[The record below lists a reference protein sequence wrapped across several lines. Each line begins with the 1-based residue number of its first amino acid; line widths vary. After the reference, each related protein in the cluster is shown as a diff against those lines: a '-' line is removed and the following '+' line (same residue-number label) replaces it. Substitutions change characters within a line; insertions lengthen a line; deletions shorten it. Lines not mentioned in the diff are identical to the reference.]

1 MIRIC
6 TAGLVLLLTGAAPG
20 AFAQDGQTFEADVIQ
35 ITNFIGRI
43 DVREGGDTIVID
55 ARPGAGGDAAAQL
68 RLTGGVVTIDGGQS
82 VSRVNCRWRDGEAY
96 LGGGGGW
103 FGLGGSS
110 SRAISDYPTLVITA
124 PASLGL
130 VIRDSIFEGEAGA
143 LGDADLAMRSCTH
156 FTAGDVSGELK
167 ARMSGSGALTTGAVG
182 EGADLA
188 LSGSGRVTTG
198 DIAGALDAR
207 LSGSG
212 NIRTGDVS
220 GDISA
225 VVSGSGSLTSGA
237 VGGLNAVVS
246 GSGSVRTGEQTG
258 AMSARISGSGSV
270 RVESGR
276 AQPFSAAV
284 SGSGSVRHGGE
295 AVDVDVAISGS
306 GGVRAERFT
315 GEMRWRGRGAPASST
330 SSSASD

>member
-1 MIRIC
+1 MIRVC
-6 TAGLVLLLTGAAPG
+6 TAGLALLMTGAAPG
-20 AFAQDGQTFEADVIQ
+20 AFAQEGQAFDADTVQ
-35 ITNFIGRI
+35 IINFIGRI
-43 DVREGGDTIVID
+43 EIREGGDAIVVE
-55 ARPGAGGDAAAQL
+55 ARPGAGGDAAAQVQ
-68 RLTGGVVTIDGGQS
+68 LTGGVVAIDGGQT
-82 VSRVNCRWRDGEAY
+82 VSRTNCRRRDGEAY

-103 FGLGGSS
+103 FGFGGGSS
-110 SRAISDYPTLVITA
+110 RAMSDYPSLVITA
-124 PASLGL
+124 PASMGL
-130 VIRDSIFEGEAGA
+130 VIRDSIYEGQAGA
-143 LGDADLAMRSCTH
+143 LGEADLAMRSCTH
-156 FTAGDVSGELK
+156 FTAGDVSGALK
-167 ARMSGSGALTTGAVG
+167 ASVSGSGALTTGAVG
-182 EGADLA
+182 EGAVLA

-198 DIAGALDAR
+198 DIAGPLDAR

-212 NIRTGDVS
+212 DIRTGDVS

-225 VVSGSGSLTSGA
+225 VVSGSGSLTAGA

-276 AQPFSAAV
+276 AQPFSAVV

-306 GGVRAERFT
+306 GGVRAERFS
-315 GEMRWRGRGAPASST
+315 GEIRWRGRGAPASG